1 MIHLSSKFLKEP
13 HPITSTVRAVQLV
26 SRYPKIGQIRKY
38 LDRKMTERL
47 VHAFVTSRLDANN
60 SLLYGLPNS
69 AISKLQR
76 VQNSAVRLVIGA
88 KGCNVNRVRRDELH
102 WLSIKDRI
110 TFKIL
115 LLTYKSLHGLAPP
128 YITDLLTVYKP
139 SRSLRSSSQIQL
151 IPPRNI
157 SNVYYGERAFSTS
170 APKLWNTLPRD
181 IRNAKSLAIFKKQL
195 KTHLFK

>member
-1 MIHLSSKFLKEP
+1 MTLSSHINNVCRSACLA
-13 HPITSTVRAVQLV
+13 IS
-26 SRYPKIGQIRKY
+26 KIGQIRKY

-181 IRNAKSLAIFKKQL
+181 IRNAIFKKQL